1 MPYFEVIIENGHM
14 GAGNSYEVKRYLKGE
29 TMISIVSKIR
39 RLRRVKKKDT
49 IEAIKSIKAITRKGY
64 ILGKLEECR
73 DPYLIRG
80 FKGVY
85 ICPLC
90 GRRFKEF
97 LSFKRHVVRYMSK
110 IAFADRERG

>member
-1 MPYFEVIIENGHM
+1 
-14 GAGNSYEVKRYLKGE
+14 
-29 TMISIVSKIR
+29 MISIVSKIR
-39 RLRRVKKKDT
+39 RLSRIKKKNT
-49 IEAIKSIKAITRKGY
+49 IEAIKSIKAITRKEY

-110 IAFADRERG
+110 IAFVGRERG